1 MKKIVI
7 NSTITFTVI
16 LALANFIMIGCTKS
30 GNEKQ
35 NNEVVQTLNIEEEIT
50 NAKKASGNM
59 QVYFPKDDPG
69 APFYARSGPLLNQFF
84 ISNGW
89 LVIPFFRDLSCIR
102 PDFNFLN
109 VFDVPAAFSC
119 ALTVNGFYIIEADAP
134 IGTFP
139 LIVQSTGTAVPFWF
153 VRWDAFSQIAE
164 DGVVT
169 IEDRK
174 ALNPLT
180 GTADK
185 FKETLRPRMES
196 HHVQINASGVLEDGR
211 SFNFH
216 VTHVG
221 DETKNIGLTIK

>member
-1 MKKIVI
+1 MKKLFPNSAIMLAAIV
-7 NSTITFTVI
+7 
-16 LALANFIMIGCTKS
+16 ALCSFIIIGCTKRV
-30 GNEKQ
+30 NEKQ
-35 NNEVVQTLNIEEEIT
+35 NNEAFQKYDMEEEIT
-50 NAKKASGNM
+50 NAKKANGNIK
-59 QVYFPKDDPG
+59 VYFPKDDPG
-69 APFYARSGPLLNQFF
+69 APFYARSGPLLKQFF
-84 ISNGW
+84 VSNGW
-89 LVIPFFRDLSCIR
+89 LVIPFFRDPSCIR
-102 PDFNFLN
+102 SNFNLME

-153 VRWDAFSQIAE
+153 VRWDDFSAIAE

-169 IEDRK
+169 IDDIK
-174 ALNPLT
+174 ALKPIT

-185 FKETLRPRMES
+185 FKETLRPRMEN
-196 HHVQINASGVLEDGR
+196 HHVQINASGILNDGR
-211 SFNFH
+211 SFDFH